1 MLRARLLLFLAL
13 LALGAAP
20 PASAATPTLARLR
33 DALHLTPAQQ
43 PAWSAFAAAAGP
55 DPEAAAQA
63 RAAQTMMPTLR
74 APQRVD
80 LTIAA
85 MRAQLEAMERRGAAL
100 RAFYATLSADQQAIF
115 DRETLARDES
125 SPRF

>member
-1 MLRARLLLFLAL
+1 MFRARLLLSFAVFAFAVAPLAF
-13 LALGAAP
+13 AE
-20 PASAATPTLARLR
+20 TPTMQRLH

-80 LTIAA
+80 LTIAT
-85 MRAQLEAMERRGAAL
+85 MRAQLEAMQRRGAAL
-100 RAFYATLSADQQAIF
+100 RAFYTTLSPDQQAIF
-115 DRETLARDES
+115 DRETLPRDQN